1 MTDAR
6 TRRTEAKVQRSAWPG
21 WIWSVPIAAIGVAGW
36 FGIQALIHG
45 GDTVTITFDDAYG
58 MKAGGTDVTLHGVK
72 IGTVSNVTLAADG
85 RHVEVQAT
93 IDRTRKDDLRSG
105 TRFYVR
111 GAQPDFSDLSSIKA
125 IVSGPE
131 IVLEPGPGQPVRR
144 FIGSNRRPAL
154 TPTHEPIVSYV
165 VRFPGPVGGLKSGAD
180 VELRGFHVGTV
191 TSVQLHYN
199 AARGVLSM
207 PVQIALDPK
216 QLGIAGATPPADG
229 NWKPLIDGMLEHLI
243 AEGLRA
249 RLSQDPPLVGPREV
263 KLDFVRNASS
273 ATLASEN
280 GMSIIPSIE
289 SADIDDMTSKAD
301 QIITRF
307 NGLPIKETGD
317 RVLEIANRVDSLVA
331 SPRIHD
337 SLKHIDR
344 SVTQIDRTLGQV
356 TPQIGPLV
364 AQLRETANAAD
375 EATASAN
382 HMIGGDATSQ
392 NDLPSA
398 LRELSDAARSI
409 RVLADYLDRHPE
421 ALIRGKQGDER

>member
-1 MTDAR
+1 MAGLDLVRAHR
-6 TRRTEAKVQRSAWPG
+6 CDRRCGMVC
-21 WIWSVPIAAIGVAGW
+21 
-36 FGIQALIHG
+36 IQALIHG

-125 IVSGPE
+125 LVSGPE

-144 FIGSNRRPAL
+144 FIGSNHRPAL

-301 QIITRF
+301 QIITRI

-317 RVLEIANRVDSLVA
+317 RVLEIATRVDSLVH
-331 SPRIHD
+331 SPAHPRQPRAY
-337 SLKHIDR
+337 R
-344 SVTQIDRTLGQV
+344 SFRDANRSHARTGHPANRPARGKTAGDGERCRRGNHLRKPRDGRRRHEPERSAERPARTLGCRALD
-356 TPQIGPLV
+356 PGAGRLSGP
-364 AQLRETANAAD
+364 APGSAHCAESKGKND
-375 EATASAN
+375 EMS
-382 HMIGGDATSQ
+382 
-392 NDLPSA
+392 
-398 LRELSDAARSI
+398 
-409 RVLADYLDRHPE
+409 
-421 ALIRGKQGDER
+421 

>member
-1 MTDAR
+1 
-6 TRRTEAKVQRSAWPG
+6 
-21 WIWSVPIAAIGVAGW
+21 
-36 FGIQALIHG
+36 
-45 GDTVTITFDDAYG
+45 
-58 MKAGGTDVTLHGVK
+58 
-72 IGTVSNVTLAADG
+72 
-85 RHVEVQAT
+85 
-93 IDRTRKDDLRSG
+93 
-105 TRFYVR
+105 
-111 GAQPDFSDLSSIKA
+111 
-125 IVSGPE
+125 
-131 IVLEPGPGQPVRR
+131 
-144 FIGSNRRPAL
+144 
-154 TPTHEPIVSYV
+154 
-165 VRFPGPVGGLKSGAD
+165 
-180 VELRGFHVGTV
+180 
-191 TSVQLHYN
+191 
-199 AARGVLSM
+199 
-207 PVQIALDPK
+207 
-216 QLGIAGATPPADG
+216 
-229 NWKPLIDGMLEHLI
+229 MLEHLI
-243 AEGLRA
+243 ADGLRA

-317 RVLEIANRVDSLVA
+317 KVLEIATRVDSLVA

-337 SLKHIDR
+337 SLEHIDR
-344 SVTQIDRTLGQV
+344 SVTQIDRTLEQV
-356 TPQIGPLV
+356 TPQIGPLM

-375 EATASAN
+375 ETTASAN
-382 HMIGGDATSQ
+382 RMMGGDATSQ